1 MGPEHHDEA
10 ARWDRFYTGGGDQ
23 PRHWSGRPNP
33 TLVTEVA
40 ALRAGRALDVGCGE
54 GADATWLAA
63 RGWQVTGIDPSEVA
77 LRRAETVARAAGVAV
92 TWVRAGLV
100 DLPEGHGPYD
110 LVAAHYPVVPRG
122 DDDEAVAAL
131 LRAVAV
137 GGTLLVV
144 HHELDPAHAAD
155 HGFDL
160 DVHLTPDTVAAR
172 LDDSWHVEV
181 AATRDRDAGATSADG
196 HPRDVVLRARRR

>member
-1 MGPEHHDEA
+1 MGPDDHDGA
-10 ARWDRFYTGGGDQ
+10 TRWDRFYAADGDQ

-54 GADATWLAA
+54 GADASWLAA

-77 LRRAETVARAAGVAV
+77 LRRAAAAARAAGVAV
-92 TWVRAGLV
+92 TWIRAGLV
-100 DLPEGHGPYD
+100 DLPRGHGPFD
-110 LVAAHYPVVPRG
+110 LVAAHYLVVPRG
-122 DDDEAVAAL
+122 GDEAVAAL

-155 HGFDL
+155 HGSDL
-160 DVHLTPDTVAAR
+160 DAHLTPDTVAAH

-181 AATRDRDAGATSADG
+181 AATRDRDVGATSADG